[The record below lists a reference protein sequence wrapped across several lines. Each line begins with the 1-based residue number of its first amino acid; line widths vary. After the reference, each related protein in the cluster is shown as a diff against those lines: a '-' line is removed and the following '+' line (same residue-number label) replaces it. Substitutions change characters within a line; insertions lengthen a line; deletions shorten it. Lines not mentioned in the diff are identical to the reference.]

1 MEPLEPRPR
10 TRAWAWVVTGPLGH
24 LWGGVA
30 DWTALFARLAW
41 GRMVER
47 ARQRRAPGGTP
58 IARRSARDGAPDRSG
73 D

>member
-1 MEPLEPRPR
+1 MDPLEPRTR
-10 TRAWAWVVTGPLGH
+10 TRAWAWVVTGPVGH

-41 GRMVER
+41 RRMVAR
-47 ARQRRAPGGTP
+47 ARAPVRSGT
-58 IARRSARDGAPDRSG
+58 ARRPAKDGAPGRPG